1 MHGLCMAFAFCR
13 GGRYAAIIS
22 MYKVYLTL
30 FPVGCGGT
38 DAQLKDEL
46 EDFIR
51 DISPMLTNPDA
62 VSSSQLQP
70 SGTIVQ
76 ALHDAVAWA

>member
-1 MHGLCMAFAFCR
+1 MPH
-13 GGRYAAIIS
+13 
-22 MYKVYLTL
+22 
-30 FPVGCGGT
+30 
-38 DAQLKDEL
+38 LKDEL

-51 DISPMLTNPDA
+51 DISPMLTKPDA

-76 ALHDAVAWA
+76 ALHDAVAWGLGRRNKQPVSCVEVYIP